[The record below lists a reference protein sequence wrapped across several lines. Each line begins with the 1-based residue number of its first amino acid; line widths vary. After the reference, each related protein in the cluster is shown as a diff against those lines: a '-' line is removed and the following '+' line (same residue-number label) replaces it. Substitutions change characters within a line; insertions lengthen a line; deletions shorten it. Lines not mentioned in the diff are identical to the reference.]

1 MSFPF
6 ERLDRDRGPV
16 KGNVFVVMP
25 YGKRAFVNDDGES
38 VVFDFDA
45 HYQDHYVPVIL
56 NAGMTP
62 VRADSLYSDETIPG
76 NVWCGLQEG
85 DIVIVNLTGSNRN
98 VMIEFAWAYLLG
110 KKLIL
115 LTQRKEDLPSDLP
128 GLRHILYS
136 PLLMDQV
143 RAENELGRQL
153 KVLGLEQ
160 GGERRLVPLETG
172 TIRPVTARV
181 VSTAREHVVVE
192 AEKGQFGVLG
202 TADVDW
208 SRIIGDMTHRFSV
221 GDVLNG
227 AFETIDGY
235 TRYTLLAGQNNPWHA
250 IAAEFPPGRTFTGK
264 VVNVIDNLGAF
275 IRVGHGVN
283 GLVPASALRDCGPV
297 NIGTELHV
305 GVARLDV
312 AGRKILLRP
321 ITGGSYD
328 ASTAT
333 GPRQVKPA
341 RNAVD
346 AGDLPKVGDKADAE
360 VCRVVPEGERSG
372 GYALVILPGMRRT
385 AMLHC
390 TQMMSDLREDL
401 NKGELQAGDLIYVEV
416 IKVDTSTGK
425 VQVRDLGEPSEGQ
438 QQEVAA

>member
-25 YGKRAFVNDDGES
+25 YGKREFVNDDGES
-38 VVFDFDA
+38 VAFDFDA

-85 DIVIVNLTGSNRN
+85 DVVIVDLTGSNRN

-115 LTQRKEDLPSDLP
+115 LTQCKEDLPSDLP
-128 GLRHILYS
+128 GLRHIRYS
-136 PLLMDQV
+136 PLLMDQL
-143 RAENELGRQL
+143 RAENELGKQL
-153 KVLGLEQ
+153 KVLALEQ
-160 GGERRLVPLETG
+160 GGERRLVPLETS

-208 SRIIGDMTHRFSV
+208 SRIIGDMAHRFSV

-227 AFETIDGY
+227 AFETTDGY

-250 IAAEFPPGRTFTGK
+250 ITAEFPQGRTFTGK

-283 GLVPASALRDCGPV
+283 GLVPTSALRDCGPV

-321 ITGGSYD
+321 ITESTRRVD
-328 ASTAT
+328 AP
-333 GPRQVKPA
+333 GPRLVKPA
-341 RNAVD
+341 GNAVD
-346 AGDLPKVGDKADAE
+346 ASDLPRVGDRADAE

-372 GYALVILPGMRRT
+372 GYVLVMLPGMRRS

-390 TQMMSDLREDL
+390 TQMLSDLREDL
-401 NKGELQAGDLIYVEV
+401 NKGELQVGDLVYVEV
-416 IKVDTSTGK
+416 IKADTSTGK
-425 VQVRDLGEPSEGQ
+425 VQVRDLGEPPEEQ
-438 QQEVAA
+438 DAAA

>member
-85 DIVIVNLTGSNRN
+85 DIVIVDLTGSNRN

-143 RAENELGRQL
+143 RAENELAGNSRCS
-153 KVLGLEQ
+153 
-160 GGERRLVPLETG
+160 
-172 TIRPVTARV
+172 A
-181 VSTAREHVVVE
+181 
-192 AEKGQFGVLG
+192 
-202 TADVDW
+202 W
-208 SRIIGDMTHRFSV
+208 SR
-221 GDVLNG
+221 
-227 AFETIDGY
+227 
-235 TRYTLLAGQNNPWHA
+235 
-250 IAAEFPPGRTFTGK
+250 AA
-264 VVNVIDNLGAF
+264 
-275 IRVGHGVN
+275 
-283 GLVPASALRDCGPV
+283 S
-297 NIGTELHV
+297 
-305 GVARLDV
+305 
-312 AGRKILLRP
+312 
-321 ITGGSYD
+321 GGSSPWRRARSGRSRPAWSAPR
-328 ASTAT
+328 ASTWWSRLRRASSACSAPPTSIGAASSAT
-333 GPRQVKPA
+333 
-341 RNAVD
+341 
-346 AGDLPKVGDKADAE
+346 
-360 VCRVVPEGERSG
+360 
-372 GYALVILPGMRRT
+372 
-385 AMLHC
+385 
-390 TQMMSDLREDL
+390 
-401 NKGELQAGDLIYVEV
+401 
-416 IKVDTSTGK
+416 
-425 VQVRDLGEPSEGQ
+425 
-438 QQEVAA
+438 